1 MYYKMIVYQQKFIKV
16 ETKRG
21 IKQKVYFEK
30 LATIHGIHKSILSK
44 KYLEL
49 YRQYGV
55 NNYNITIDNLL
66 EHEDEKQ
73 TLIYKNNEKVKKLV
87 GGLVYQLD

>member
-1 MYYKMIVYQQKFIKV
+1 MIVYQQKFIKV

-21 IKQKVYFEK
+21 IRQKVYFKK
-30 LATIHGIHKSILSK
+30 LTTVHGIHKSILSK

-49 YRQYGV
+49 YHQYGMS
-55 NNYNITIDNLL
+55 NYNITIDNVP
-66 EHEDEKQ
+66 EDEDERQ

-87 GGLVYQLD
+87 GELVYQLD